1 MNKMKK
7 KNLIRFFKI
16 VIKKNIFNII
26 VAFSIIMIVSIL
38 NLCLP
43 QITKNILDN
52 AIKNGNINMLFK
64 LIGLYTIISLTSSF
78 LSIALE
84 YMYSKMKNKISITF
98 KIKIIKHLSKLS
110 GDYYTNIKTG
120 NILNILE
127 DDIHVI
133 EGLGAELIFSIIVDF
148 FTALVSFIILMK
160 MQSDLLSII
169 ILLQILIM
177 YSQSK
182 FTRLIAKKSDEIRV
196 CAGEVANINQEYVSN
211 IMNIII
217 SKTNIKFFRQYLK
230 KERNMIKARMVMD
243 RLFSMSR
250 ATGNVFSSFISIIIY
265 GYGGYNIIKG
275 DMSFG
280 ELIAFQQYIGML
292 ISPCMNIIRS
302 NISIQ
307 QAKTSINHIF
317 TILDEPINISNN
329 NCGIRCMKSFKGDI
343 IFDNV
348 TFSYDNKC
356 NIIKNMNLS
365 FENGKITALVGSSG
379 CGKSTIAKLLFRLWD
394 VENGEII
401 VDRIPIK
408 EYNLKDIRKNISI
421 ITQDLLLFDDTI
433 INNIKPYNKFID
445 KEFLLRVCKSTG
457 INEFIDSLPN
467 GFNTIVGEKGIKLSG
482 GQKQRISIARSLLSD
497 SKIIVFDEATSALD
511 NISQNIVLE
520 NIKEFLINKTV
531 IVIAHRLS
539 TIKKSDKIYVIYEGR
554 VVEEG
559 SHEELISN
567 KYIYHNLINEK
578 SLEGFFA

>member
-1 MNKMKK
+1 MKK

-16 VIKKNIFNII
+16 VIKKKIFNII

-52 AIKNGNINMLFK
+52 AIKNSNTNMLFK

-110 GDYYTNIKTG
+110 GNYYTNIKTG

-230 KERNMIKARMVMD
+230 KERNMINARMVMD

-379 CGKSTIAKLLFRLWD
+379 CGKSTITKLLFRLWD
-394 VENGEII
+394 VENGEIT

-433 INNIKPYNKFID
+433 INNIKPYNKSID
-445 KEFLLRVCKSTG
+445 KELLLRVCKSTG

-520 NIKEFLINKTV
+520 NIKEFLIDKTV

>member
-1 MNKMKK
+1 MKK

-52 AIKNGNINMLFK
+52 AIKNGNTNMLFK

-230 KERNMIKARMVMD
+230 KERNMIKTRMVMD

-379 CGKSTIAKLLFRLWD
+379 CGKSTITKLLFRLWD
-394 VENGEII
+394 VENGEIT

-433 INNIKPYNKFID
+433 INNIKPYNKSIG
-445 KEFLLRVCKSTG
+445 KELLLRVCKSTG

-520 NIKEFLINKTV
+520 NIKEFLIDKTV

>member
-1 MNKMKK
+1 MKK

-52 AIKNGNINMLFK
+52 AIKNGNTNMLFK

-127 DDIHVI
+127 DDIHVV

-148 FTALVSFIILMK
+148 FTALVSFILLMK

-329 NCGIRCMKSFKGDI
+329 NCGIRCKKSFKGDI
-343 IFDNV
+343 IFNNV

-379 CGKSTIAKLLFRLWD
+379 CGKSTITKLLFRLWD

-433 INNIKPYNKFID
+433 INNIKPYNKSID
-445 KEFLLRVCKSTG
+445 KELLLKVCKSTG